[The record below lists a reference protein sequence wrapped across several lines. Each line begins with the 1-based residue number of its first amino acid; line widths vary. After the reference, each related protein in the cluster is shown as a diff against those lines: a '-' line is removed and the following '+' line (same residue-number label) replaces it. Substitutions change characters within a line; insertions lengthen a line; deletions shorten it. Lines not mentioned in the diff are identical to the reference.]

1 MFKHIVIIFSLLTL
15 LINNSPSYALP
26 NKWCSNGMN
35 DKNVLPSPKP
45 SFNKC
50 PQNASVEMNL
60 REVEKYYLNG
70 SGQEYLCNLAKNPLF
85 FLAGQTKNQRKE
97 IKNLRKIF
105 LYKQNDVRK
114 SCDKIKKTKFAKKKA
129 EEANQKAKANINKEP
144 KEWCI
149 SANKFGRQYPTKKLK
164 QCPQTSYEITSK
176 EAEKIYLSGSGSKY
190 LANIIETGAICKNDK
205 SQYKFIRE
213 LLKDKKDLGC
223 DKEKTLAEKK
233 AEEEARIR
241 ALAEKLAKEEIAR
254 QLKLKQKEEED
265 AKQEALAKKKAE
277 ELAKQ
282 KALAEKKAKEEA
294 RKKALARKKAKEDA
308 ARKKAI
314 AAKKAEEEALKQK
327 VLNEKKAKIKD
338 EAQFIVETLKEYVTT
353 DNNKLDILEVSELL
367 ENYNSEK
374 QKGWSDA
381 TIKKYEELY
390 GYIQKDEG
398 FIEFSTEKKSKQLAD
413 YNEEIRQLREYLS
426 NSQANLKEF
435 ITKNLGSKNAK
446 KALKLAKETKQIL
459 KDFEISKALSLGNN
473 IATWKAMN
481 GVVEEKKYTFKLL
494 NKKEDKARKKVLEK
508 KQAEEREKTIAA
520 QKAKKD
526 KARKKVKS
534 QRKKDKSLTNVIF
547 ENKWQYSKTVKCSSG
562 TYNIYD
568 KKNGGVWVLRGE
580 KQIVPN
586 PQDVKITKIDNNKIK
601 IETIT
606 FSNKMLTQLNSG
618 KRFPLLTSTEV
629 ITVLTENQISTKKTL
644 KQLNTSRFMNNPR
657 DKVYKTTQEGGRSL
671 SCGLLPGVKKNNK
684 SSSVITPPKKKL
696 KSNDKDFKLRQG
708 YFYKKRYADG
718 SCTNSNKEIC
728 LSRDQFKN
736 TCQKVRG
743 MTVFGR
749 KTAALSASPRA
760 YQLWLKSGGYITDP
774 KTTYSNNVCRV
785 NYYVY
790 GVYKGSNRKDLVSA
804 KAYEFVVNKTGT
816 ILVHKM
822 SQY

>member
-1 MFKHIVIIFSLLTL
+1 MFKHIVIIFSLLTI
-15 LINNSPSYALP
+15 LINDSPSYALT
-26 NKWCSNGMN
+26 NSWCSNGKY
-35 DKNVLPSPKP
+35 DRAISPFPKP
-45 SFNKC
+45 NFNKC
-50 PQNASVEMNL
+50 PAYAQVIMTKK
-60 REVEKYYLNG
+60 EVEDYYLNG
-70 SGQEYLCNLAKNPLF
+70 LGKDYLCDLNKNFIFGTP
-85 FLAGQTKNQRKE
+85 QRRADYKAIKE
-97 IKNLRKIF
+97 MF
-105 LYKQNDVRK
+105 LYKQDIVNSKCEELYRNQ
-114 SCDKIKKTKFAKKKA
+114 SAKKKA
-129 EEANQKAKANINKEP
+129 VEAKQKAKANVNKEP

-149 SANKFGRQYPTKKLK
+149 SANKFGSQYPTKKLK
-164 QCPQTSYEITSK
+164 QCPQTTYEITSK
-176 EAEKIYLSGSGSKY
+176 EAEKIFLSGSGSKY
-190 LANIIETGAICKNDK
+190 LANIIENGAICKNDK
-205 SQYKFIRE
+205 SQYKFIRD
-213 LLKDKKDLGC
+213 LLKGKKDFGC
-223 DKEKTLAEKK
+223 DKQKTLAEKK

-254 QLKLKQKEEED
+254 QIRLKQKEEED
-265 AKQEALAKKKAE
+265 AKEEALARKKAE

-282 KALAEKKAKEEA
+282 KALAEKKAKEKA
-294 RKKALARKKAKEDA
+294 RKKALAQKKAKEDA
-308 ARKKAI
+308 ARKKAM

-327 VLNEKKAKIKD
+327 ALNEKIAKIKD

-367 ENYNSEK
+367 ENYNSEN
-374 QKGWSDA
+374 QKGWSDK
-381 TIKKYEELY
+381 TVEKYEELY
-390 GYIQKDEG
+390 NYVQKDEG
-398 FIEFSTEKKSKQLAD
+398 FIEFSAEKKSKQLAD

-446 KALKLAKETKQIL
+446 KALKLAKQTKQLL

-481 GVVEEKKYTFKLL
+481 GVAEDKKYSFKLL
-494 NKKEDKARKKVLEK
+494 NKKEDEARKKVLAK
-508 KQAEEREKTIAA
+508 KKAEERKKAVAA
-520 QKAKKD
+520 QKAKKEKD
-526 KARKKVKS
+526 RNRVKP
-534 QRKKDKSLTNVIF
+534 QVKKDKSITNVIF
-547 ENKWQYSKTVKCSSG
+547 ENKWQFSKTVKCSSG

-568 KKNGGVWVLRGE
+568 KKLGGIWVLRGE
-580 KQIVPN
+580 KQIPPN
-586 PQDVKITKIDNNKIK
+586 AKDIKITKIDNKKIK
-601 IETIT
+601 IDTIT
-606 FSNKMLTQLNSG
+606 FSNKMFTKLNGGQL
-618 KRFPLLTSTEV
+618 FPIITSTEV
-629 ITVLTENQISTKKTL
+629 ITVLNENQISKQKTQ
-644 KQLNTSRFMNNPR
+644 KQLDTSLFMNNPR
-657 DKVYKTTQEGGRSL
+657 NKVYKTTQERGRSL
-671 SCGLLPGVKKNNK
+671 SCGLLPGVKKSNK
-684 SSSVITPPKKKL
+684 TSSVITPPKKKL

-736 TCQKVRG
+736 ICQKVRG

-749 KTAALSASPRA
+749 KTAALSASPRG
-760 YQLWLKSGGYITDP
+760 YQLWLESGGYNTDP

>member
-114 SCDKIKKTKFAKKKA
+114 SCDKIKKTKFAKKKT
-129 EEANQKAKANINKEP
+129 EEANQKAKANVNKEP

-374 QKGWSDA
+374 QKGWSDS

-390 GYIQKDEG
+390 GYIHKDEG
-398 FIEFSTEKKSKQLAD
+398 FIEFSAEKKSKQLAD

-426 NSQANLKEF
+426 NSQASLKEF
-435 ITKNLGSKNAK
+435 ITKNLGSNNAK

-459 KDFEISKALSLGNN
+459 KDFEISKALLLGNN
-473 IATWKAMN
+473 ITTWKAMN
-481 GVVEEKKYTFKLL
+481 GVAEDKKYTFKLL
-494 NKKEDKARKKVLEK
+494 NKKENEAQKKALAKKKEKELVKQKALSKKKAEEKARKKALAK
-508 KQAEEREKTIAA
+508 KKAKEQAKQKATASKKTIKKTKISNNHFISPTPRCILGGYAGS
-520 QKAKKD
+520 QKQINSIYKD
-526 KARKKVKS
+526 LIIMGKAFGGINERSKIKLCIGS
-534 QRKKDKSLTNVIF
+534 QLAMEINTNAGDKIQQNFRSGYIAIET
-547 ENKWQYSKTVKCSSG
+547 SSG
-562 TYNIYD
+562 RTTCL
-568 KKNGGVWVLRGE
+568 KLKNGRP
-580 KQIVPN
+580 I
-586 PQDVKITKIDNNKIK
+586 
-601 IETIT
+601 
-606 FSNKMLTQLNSG
+606 
-618 KRFPLLTSTEV
+618 
-629 ITVLTENQISTKKTL
+629 
-644 KQLNTSRFMNNPR
+644 
-657 DKVYKTTQEGGRSL
+657 
-671 SCGLLPGVKKNNK
+671 NK
-684 SSSVITPPKKKL
+684 SSK
-696 KSNDKDFKLRQG
+696 G
-708 YFYKKRYADG
+708 FYK
-718 SCTNSNKEIC
+718 C
-728 LSRDQFKN
+728 LSQ
-736 TCQKVRG
+736 
-743 MTVFGR
+743 
-749 KTAALSASPRA
+749 
-760 YQLWLKSGGYITDP
+760 
-774 KTTYSNNVCRV
+774 
-785 NYYVY
+785 
-790 GVYKGSNRKDLVSA
+790 
-804 KAYEFVVNKTGT
+804 
-816 ILVHKM
+816 
-822 SQY
+822 